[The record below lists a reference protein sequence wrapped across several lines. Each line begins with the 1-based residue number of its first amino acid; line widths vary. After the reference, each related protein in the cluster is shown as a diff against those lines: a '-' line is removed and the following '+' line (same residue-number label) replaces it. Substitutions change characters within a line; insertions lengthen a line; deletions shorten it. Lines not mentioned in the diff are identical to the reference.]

1 MESARRFRHDL
12 RHHLT
17 VLGTLNAQGR
27 REEITAY
34 LREYGAVADR
44 LDSMSFS
51 GDPVVDGVLSFYL
64 ARAARSMILLRIRN
78 TCAEE
83 DGTGG
88 PVGWEAFSGGDGLR
102 GVGLGS
108 VASIAEKYNGS
119 ALFERKNGVFTT
131 RIILNPKQSQNSREA
146 PSK

>member
-51 GDPVVDGVLSFYL
+51 GDPGLS
-64 ARAARSMILLRIRN
+64 
-78 TCAEE
+78 
-83 DGTGG
+83 
-88 PVGWEAFSGGDGLR
+88 
-102 GVGLGS
+102 S
-108 VASIAEKYNGS
+108 VTAITEKYNGS